1 MKRSAILQKC
11 IVGIFQF
18 VQAAGSLE
26 ASVHS
31 MEENRFV
38 HLLAHGL
45 KVWIGYHHQQELL
58 GCLGYHF
65 RWLIR

>member
-1 MKRSAILQKC
+1 
-11 IVGIFQF
+11 
-18 VQAAGSLE
+18 
-26 ASVHS
+26 
-31 MEENRFV
+31 
-38 HLLAHGL
+38 L